1 MSGYD
6 RQIRPQIAGPP
17 LEVEVNVAIR
27 SMGPVD
33 EKSQT
38 FALGA
43 VHILHRLK
51 ADKKGEFIALDF

>member
-51 ADKKGEFIALDF
+51 AEKNVNLLP